1 MNQFDED
8 EFREICKY
16 FNACPDVKE
25 VTIKFTGSSFFNEM
39 KRKIE
44 KDRRGEVVF
53 CVIRPNGR
61 IVTVTCDEY
70 PDGVFRIPTG
80 GIGYG
85 ENIIE
90 AVFREVKEELGIDT
104 VIDSF
109 AGVLKIKFV
118 YKQESAM
125 FYSYIF
131 IMHETGGKIFVDAS
145 DDEVSEIKEVDLEGL
160 KDVTSSLKNIT
171 GKWRD
176 WGKFRY
182 ATSMAVYNYLT
193 AKRAE
198 N

>member
-1 MNQFDED
+1 MNQFNKD
-8 EFREICKY
+8 EFNEICKY

-25 VTIKFTGSSFFNEM
+25 VTINFTNSSFFNEM

-70 PDGVFRIPTG
+70 PDGIFRIPTG

-90 AVFREVKEELGIDT
+90 AVFREVKEELGIDA

-109 AGVLKIKFV
+109 AGVLKLKFV
-118 YKQESAM
+118 YGQESVM

-131 IMHETGGKIFVDAS
+131 VLHETGGKIFVDAS

-160 KDVTSSLKNIT
+160 KAVASSLNNIT
-171 GKWRD
+171 GKWED

-182 ATSMAVYNYLT
+182 ATSMAVYNYLAT
-193 AKRAE
+193 KRLG